1 MRKSFD
7 FYDDNENSKL
17 ISNIVNEVAK
27 FTSLFLMSIISLI
40 TEIAL
45 LICLTILLLYFFPTE
60 TLFSLLVLFI
70 FGVTF
75 ILLTKKK
82 IKLLGKQKQISEK
95 KRIKDLLEIFQLL
108 KEIKLR
114 QTNDYFINKFD
125 LNTKESFGA
134 DKINSFISKLPRILL
149 EIVIL
154 LMILIY
160 IVIQNF
166 NNVDFNSLIP
176 VLAVF
181 MAASV
186 RLLPSAGKIMLSVN
200 NLKFVKPALDILQRE
215 LSSNQ
220 VYLKNFEKKFE
231 KTSFKK
237 YIEFQNVKFKY
248 KNSNSH
254 IIENLSFRLN
264 KGEILG
270 ISGTSGSGKSTF
282 LDLFMLLRSPS
293 SGKIIIDGQ
302 TGLNPKTWHQSIG
315 FLSQNVDLI
324 DDTLINNIL
333 LGSEN
338 DNKINSQIYELIK
351 NLDLDEKINS
361 LPGKLNYK
369 VGDFGAKFSGGE
381 KQRLNLIRVL
391 CLNPE
396 IIILDEPTS
405 SLDSNNENKVL
416 KLIENLKKIKTIILV
431 THNKKSLEICDKKI
445 VFNKINE

>member
-1 MRKSFD
+1 M
-7 FYDDNENSKL
+7 
-17 ISNIVNEVAK
+17 
-27 FTSLFLMSIISLI
+27 
-40 TEIAL
+40 
-45 LICLTILLLYFFPTE
+45 
-60 TLFSLLVLFI
+60 LFI

-220 VYLKNFEKKFE
+220 VYLKNFE
-231 KTSFKK
+231 
-237 YIEFQNVKFKY
+237 
-248 KNSNSH
+248 
-254 IIENLSFRLN
+254 R
-264 KGEILG
+264 
-270 ISGTSGSGKSTF
+270 
-282 LDLFMLLRSPS
+282 
-293 SGKIIIDGQ
+293 
-302 TGLNPKTWHQSIG
+302 
-315 FLSQNVDLI
+315 
-324 DDTLINNIL
+324 
-333 LGSEN
+333 
-338 DNKINSQIYELIK
+338 
-351 NLDLDEKINS
+351 
-361 LPGKLNYK
+361 
-369 VGDFGAKFSGGE
+369 
-381 KQRLNLIRVL
+381 
-391 CLNPE
+391 
-396 IIILDEPTS
+396 
-405 SLDSNNENKVL
+405 
-416 KLIENLKKIKTIILV
+416 NLKKHHL
-431 THNKKSLEICDKKI
+431 KI
-445 VFNKINE
+445 

>member
-1 MRKSFD
+1 
-7 FYDDNENSKL
+7 
-17 ISNIVNEVAK
+17 
-27 FTSLFLMSIISLI
+27 MSIISLI

-231 KTSFKK
+231 KHHL
-237 YIEFQNVKFKY
+237 
-248 KNSNSH
+248 KN
-254 IIENLSFRLN
+254 I
-264 KGEILG
+264 
-270 ISGTSGSGKSTF
+270 
-282 LDLFMLLRSPS
+282 
-293 SGKIIIDGQ
+293 
-302 TGLNPKTWHQSIG
+302 
-315 FLSQNVDLI
+315 
-324 DDTLINNIL
+324 
-333 LGSEN
+333 
-338 DNKINSQIYELIK
+338 
-351 NLDLDEKINS
+351 
-361 LPGKLNYK
+361 
-369 VGDFGAKFSGGE
+369 
-381 KQRLNLIRVL
+381 
-391 CLNPE
+391 
-396 IIILDEPTS
+396 
-405 SLDSNNENKVL
+405 
-416 KLIENLKKIKTIILV
+416 
-431 THNKKSLEICDKKI
+431 
-445 VFNKINE
+445 

>member
-1 MRKSFD
+1 
-7 FYDDNENSKL
+7 
-17 ISNIVNEVAK
+17 
-27 FTSLFLMSIISLI
+27 MSIISLI

-75 ILLTKKK
+75 ILLTKK

-200 NLKFVKPALDILQRE
+200 NLKFVKPALDILQR
-215 LSSNQ
+215 NYQ
-220 VYLKNFEKKFE
+220 AI
-231 KTSFKK
+231 K
-237 YIEFQNVKFKY
+237 YI
-248 KNSNSH
+248 
-254 IIENLSFRLN
+254 
-264 KGEILG
+264 
-270 ISGTSGSGKSTF
+270 
-282 LDLFMLLRSPS
+282 
-293 SGKIIIDGQ
+293 
-302 TGLNPKTWHQSIG
+302 
-315 FLSQNVDLI
+315 
-324 DDTLINNIL
+324 
-333 LGSEN
+333 
-338 DNKINSQIYELIK
+338 
-351 NLDLDEKINS
+351 
-361 LPGKLNYK
+361 
-369 VGDFGAKFSGGE
+369 
-381 KQRLNLIRVL
+381 
-391 CLNPE
+391 
-396 IIILDEPTS
+396 
-405 SLDSNNENKVL
+405 
-416 KLIENLKKIKTIILV
+416 
-431 THNKKSLEICDKKI
+431 
-445 VFNKINE
+445 